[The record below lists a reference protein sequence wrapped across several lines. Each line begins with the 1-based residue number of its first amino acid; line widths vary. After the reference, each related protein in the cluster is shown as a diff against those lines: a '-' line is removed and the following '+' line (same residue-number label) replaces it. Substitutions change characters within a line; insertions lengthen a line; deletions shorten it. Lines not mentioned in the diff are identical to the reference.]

1 MAPRIV
7 VIAGPNGAGKTS
19 AAPEL
24 LRDAGG
30 VDVFVNADAIAAG
43 LAGFAPQLA
52 AIEAGRVM
60 LRRLR
65 SLIDAGSD
73 FAFETTLSGKSLSSL
88 LADAVDRGYEIEL
101 MYIWLASVDLS
112 AERVR
117 QRVAEGGHSIPESD
131 LKRRFLR
138 SLVNFDRIYRPMARS
153 WRVYNGNSIGPR
165 ELVAFGTGSAV
176 DKVLDAK
183 SWAAIREQLE
193 EDG

>member
-1 MAPRIV
+1 M